1 MKRTSVKS
9 TSKRLSSLALMAGG
23 FLMLASGAVW
33 AADNQATFDLNGVSQ
48 SPSNIFSLESYNA
61 GNIQLSKTAFLTDG
75 TPLTSGTSVP
85 TGTVVHFILYVD
97 NQTGVTVTNVN
108 LADQLDSL
116 FAYTDIASGGTLKVA
131 SLAQNCAVLGSCDAA
146 EELAIRNALDGT
158 VNLVEDAEDGSLTAG
173 WNGTD
178 TITVGESA
186 GNAQLDIPANTTWG
200 VLFAVTMQ

>member
-1 MKRTSVKS
+1 MKQTKGKS
-9 TSKRLSSLALMAGG
+9 MSGRLSTLALMAGG

-33 AADNQATFDLNGVSQ
+33 AAENQATFDLNGVSQ

-75 TPLTSGTSVP
+75 TPLISGTSVP

-97 NQTGVTVTNVN
+97 NQTGATVTNVN
-108 LADQLDSL
+108 LADQLDPL
-116 FAYTDIASGGTLKVA
+116 FAYTDIVGGGTLKVA
-131 SLAQNCAVLGSCDAA
+131 SLAQNCTTLGSCTAGEESTIRDVLDAA
-146 EELAIRNALDGT
+146 S
-158 VNLVEDAEDGSLTAG
+158 NLVEDAQDGNLTAG

-178 TITVGESA
+178 TITVGSSA

-200 VLFAVTMQ
+200 ILFAVTMQ